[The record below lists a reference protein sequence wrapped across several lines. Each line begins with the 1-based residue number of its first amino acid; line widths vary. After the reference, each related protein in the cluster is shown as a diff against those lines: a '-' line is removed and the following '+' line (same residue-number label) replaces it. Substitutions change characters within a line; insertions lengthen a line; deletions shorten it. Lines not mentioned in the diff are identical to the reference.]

1 MRLRI
6 QFSGM
11 HLFVPIPDAS
21 TRSRVHVAMPKS
33 AEHHAPEHHI
43 PLLAVNASYLAAG
56 SEAKGKG
63 WFTYPLRGL
72 VLAIDEPDALDTRIC
87 PEILNLR
94 DVTDR
99 PIDSDALGTNL
110 HENAVARVDL
120 YSGRMSRVE
129 RGACWYWTT
138 ATPRPAAHV
147 AEWEVQWPTNTV
159 SLELK
164 EFSGANPVTLPTLYP
179 LADREVVD
187 VRILHLPATDL
198 MLGEEEEEEEVHMPP
213 PLLSEAPH
221 FGSYFFLLEGFGSEG
236 RPRFARPPA
245 QCAQIPMGC
254 PPIEHSGASPFN
266 CMLAT
271 LSPSGG

>member
-6 QFSGM
+6 QFSGTQ
-11 HLFVPIPDAS
+11 LFVPISGATP
-21 TRSRVHVAMPKS
+21 RPRVHVVMPKS
-33 AEHHAPEHHI
+33 SGHHAPENHI
-43 PLLAVNASYLAAG
+43 PVLAVNASYLVEG
-56 SEAKGKG
+56 SDAEGKG

-72 VLAIDEPDALDTRIC
+72 VLAVDEPDALDTRIC

-99 PIDSDALGTNL
+99 AIDTDALGTNS

-138 ATPRPAAHV
+138 AAPRPAAHV

-159 SLELK
+159 SLVLK
-164 EFSGANPVTLPTLYP
+164 EFSGARPVTLPTLHP
-179 LADREVVD
+179 LADTEVVD
-187 VRILHLPATDL
+187 LKILHLPSADL
-198 MLGEEEEEEEVHMPP
+198 VLGEEEEVHKP

-221 FGSYFFLLEGFGSEG
+221 FGSFFFLLEGFGAEG
-236 RPRFARPPA
+236 RPRFATPPSA
-245 QCAQIPMGC
+245 CAPVPMGC
-254 PPIEHSGASPFN
+254 PLIEHAGASPFN

-271 LSPSGG
+271 LSP